1 MEISYREISML
12 ICGTALTYVF
22 IKSRN
27 ELSEYVF
34 EGLTDKMSIS
44 SRQHEILI
52 VLSQREQWS
61 LGEIATAV
69 GVSHVAITKI
79 VDRLE
84 HKGLVKR
91 DVDYK
96 DRRRVLVNLTR
107 AGTTMLKRSL
117 SGSTTTDALKSTRK
131 VGPWYQSG
139 SLIPQ

>member
-1 MEISYREISML
+1 
-12 ICGTALTYVF
+12 
-22 IKSRN
+22 
-27 ELSEYVF
+27 
-34 EGLTDKMSIS
+34 MSIS

-69 GVSHVAITKI
+69 GVSHVAIAKI

-91 DVDYK
+91 DVDYN

-117 SGSTTTDALKSTRK
+117 SGSKTTDAIKSTSE
-131 VGPWYQSG
+131 VAHWYH
-139 SLIPQ
+139 

>member
-1 MEISYREISML
+1 
-12 ICGTALTYVF
+12 
-22 IKSRN
+22 
-27 ELSEYVF
+27 
-34 EGLTDKMSIS
+34 MSIS

-69 GVSHVAITKI
+69 GVSHVAITKM

-91 DVDYK
+91 DVDYN

-117 SGSTTTDALKSTRK
+117 TGSKTIDVINSTSE

>member
-1 MEISYREISML
+1 
-12 ICGTALTYVF
+12 
-22 IKSRN
+22 
-27 ELSEYVF
+27 
-34 EGLTDKMSIS
+34 MSIS

-69 GVSHVAITKI
+69 GVSHVAITKM

-117 SGSTTTDALKSTRK
+117 TGSKTADAIKSTSE
-131 VGPWYQSG
+131 VEAWYQSS

>member
-1 MEISYREISML
+1 MEISLYEISML
-12 ICGTALTYVF
+12 IYGTALTYLF
-22 IKSRN
+22 SKSRN
-27 ELSEYVF
+27 ELFEYILKGC
-34 EGLTDKMSIS
+34 EKMSIS
-44 SRQHEILI
+44 LRQREILI

-91 DVDYK
+91 DVDYT

-107 AGTTMLKRSL
+107 AGTTVLKRSM
-117 SGSTTTDALKSTRK
+117 
-131 VGPWYQSG
+131 
-139 SLIPQ
+139 SLELRPIVKTGRV

>member
-1 MEISYREISML
+1 M
-12 ICGTALTYVF
+12 G
-22 IKSRN
+22 
-27 ELSEYVF
+27 
-34 EGLTDKMSIS
+34 IS
-44 SRQHEILI
+44 SRQREILI

-84 HKGLVKR
+84 NKGLVKR
-91 DVDYK
+91 DVDYT

-107 AGTTMLKRSL
+107 AGTTMLKRSV
-117 SGSTTTDALKSTRK
+117 STCETTLAINNTKGVDSWRQ
-131 VGPWYQSG
+131 PD

>member
-1 MEISYREISML
+1 MR
-12 ICGTALTYVF
+12 
-22 IKSRN
+22 
-27 ELSEYVF
+27 
-34 EGLTDKMSIS
+34 IS
-44 SRQHEILI
+44 SRQREILT

-84 HKGLVKR
+84 NKGLVKR
-91 DVDYK
+91 DVDYT

-117 SGSTTTDALKSTRK
+117 PECKTAHAINSASE

-139 SLIPQ
+139 SLIQGVSLLDT

>member
-1 MEISYREISML
+1 
-12 ICGTALTYVF
+12 
-22 IKSRN
+22 
-27 ELSEYVF
+27 
-34 EGLTDKMSIS
+34 MSIS

-91 DVDYK
+91 DVDYH

-107 AGTTMLKRSL
+107 AGITMLKRSMSRCETTGA
-117 SGSTTTDALKSTRK
+117 SGNTSNVD
-131 VGPWYQSG
+131 PWCQS
-139 SLIPQ
+139 SSFIPP